1 MNSYIYMADLVANVL
16 IERMENNKGRE
27 VRFSELREYEAKLVS
42 WWSQKKRIQVTV
54 LLSKYDTDEMLF
66 NYSEFF
72 SIQWVPN
79 EDDFIISLNPGKTSE
94 DLRKMF
100 RPYLSIDMI
109 RSFIESCH
117 EITEGLITT

>member
-1 MNSYIYMADLVANVL
+1 MNSYIYMADLVANIL
-16 IERMENNKGRE
+16 IERMDNNKGRE
-27 VRFSELREYEAKLVS
+27 VRFSELREYKAKLIS
-42 WWSQKKRIQVTV
+42 WWSQKKQIQVSV

-79 EDDFIISLNPGKTSE
+79 EDDFIISLNPGKTSD

-109 RSFIESCH
+109 ISFIESCH
-117 EITEGLITT
+117 AMTEGLITT

>member
-16 IERMENNKGRE
+16 IERMDNNKGRE

-42 WWSQKKRIQVTV
+42 WWSQKKQIQVTV